1 MNAFER
7 DGFALVSAIFSAAE
21 CRTIAGQIETMR
33 SASAGTRRLLLQD
46 GCRSLVVKIRQH
58 PALSS
63 LLSGMVAVQCTF
75 FEKSASR
82 NWLVAVHQDLS
93 IPVAERIEHPA
104 LHGWSVKEGQLYVQA
119 PVEVLQQL
127 IAVRIHLD
135 VCGAEDGPLRIV
147 PGSHL
152 QGLVTAEDAAI
163 ARGQEIVCVAD
174 AGSILLMR
182 PLLLH
187 SSSKSLGTSQRR
199 VLHFLF
205 ASFELPFGLRWS
217 DTV

>member
-1 MNAFER
+1 MR
-7 DGFALVSAIFSAAE
+7 CSAL
-21 CRTIAGQIETMR
+21 
-33 SASAGTRRLLLQD
+33 
-46 GCRSLVVKIRQH
+46 
-58 PALSS
+58 
-63 LLSGMVAVQCTF
+63 F

-104 LHGWSVKEGQLYVQA
+104 LQGWSVKEGQLYVRA

-135 VCGAEDGPLRIV
+135 ACGAEDGPLRLV

-152 QGLVTAEDAAI
+152 QGLVTAEDAAL
-163 ARGQEIVCVAD
+163 ARQQEIVCVAES
-174 AGSILLMR
+174 GSALLMR

-187 SSSKSLGTSQRR
+187 SCSKSSGKSQRR

-205 ASFELPFGLRWS
+205 APLELPLGLRWS
-217 DTV
+217 DIV